1 MANQKHFLKIFLISG
16 LGIGLLSSA
25 PFLSVGNCCCL
36 WTIAG
41 GIFSAWLLCKWAEE
55 PVDYG
60 QGFLVGLF
68 SGLTG
73 GAIFSFFQA
82 FRVYLYPGSFRY
94 SLEQSFQFRGM
105 EPPPEVE
112 QLLEQ
117 LASMLAHPFLLILIS
132 SFFSLLIFAIM
143 TALGCLIGVLI
154 FEPRFATKRTMK
166 RIPGQVISEIKPSPP
181 EPSEKTELYFPRKE
195 KEEE

>member
-132 SFFSLLIFAIM
+132 R
-143 TALGCLIGVLI
+143 
-154 FEPRFATKRTMK
+154 PRFATKRTMK